1 MAQIP
6 VIEGGAGVRRSLSTK
21 EASKLT
27 SEKPSPSIRVRQPL
41 FSEVLTRVHKA
52 KDKPAK
58 VKILKEE
65 NCRGLQQLCQW
76 AFNPKL
82 ASDLPSGTPPY
93 IENEAPEGTEHM
105 LLRTEGDKLWNFV
118 KSIIGYDE
126 NNNPKYKSANPKL
139 QKMDRERMFVRLLE
153 GLHKDEAK
161 LLCAAKDKELTYKE
175 FKDDKGKV
183 TSTRGIK
190 GLSKQVL
197 MEAFNWDEDFKVK
210 SV

>member
-1 MAQIP
+1 MAQP
-6 VIEGGAGVRRSLSTK
+6 VIDGGTGTRSFSTDEGAR
-21 EASKLT
+21 LT
-27 SEKPSPSIRVRQPL
+27 SEKRNPPIRVRQPL
-41 FSEVLTRVHKA
+41 MSEILTRVHKA

-65 NCRGLQQLCQW
+65 NCRALQQICQW
-76 AFNPKL
+76 AFNPNI

-93 IENEAPEGTEHM
+93 VENDAPEGTEHM

-118 KSIIGYDE
+118 KTIIGYDE
-126 NNNPKYKSANPKL
+126 ENNPQYKSANPNL
-139 QKMDRERMFVRLLE
+139 QKMDRERMFMRLLE

-161 LLCAAKDKELTYKE
+161 LLCAVHNKELTYKE
-175 FKDDKGKV
+175 FKDKKGKV

-197 MEAFNWDEDFKVK
+197 MEAFNWDDDFKVK
-210 SV
+210 GV